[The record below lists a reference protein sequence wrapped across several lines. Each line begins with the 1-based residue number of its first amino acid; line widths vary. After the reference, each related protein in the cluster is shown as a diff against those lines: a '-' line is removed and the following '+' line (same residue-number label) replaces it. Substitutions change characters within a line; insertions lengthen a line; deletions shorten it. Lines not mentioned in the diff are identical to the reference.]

1 MNQPLSETQI
11 QMDRIIAVG
20 FGAAGVT
27 KDGDSVYD
35 EQQVDDENYWTIADA
50 EKAAQADP
58 DHDWRIFFFAPL
70 YEATYQRQGQGR
82 WMLIE
87 KGRCFA

>member
-1 MNQPLSETQI
+1 MNQPLSETPI
-11 QMDRIIAVG
+11 QMDRVIAVG

-27 KDGDSVYD
+27 KDGESVYD
-35 EQQVDDENYWTIADA
+35 EQQVDDDSYWTIEDA

-87 KGRCFA
+87 KGRGFA